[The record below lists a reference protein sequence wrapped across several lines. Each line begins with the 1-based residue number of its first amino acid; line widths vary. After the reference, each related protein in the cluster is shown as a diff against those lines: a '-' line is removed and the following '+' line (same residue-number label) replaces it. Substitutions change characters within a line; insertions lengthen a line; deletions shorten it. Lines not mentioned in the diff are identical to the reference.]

1 MEDVLELY
9 AQPHDAQRPVVCF
22 DELSKELHNEV
33 QTPMPVEPGRAAKQ
47 DYEYVRQGTANVF
60 SVVEPL
66 TGQRFMTVTEQ
77 RTKVDFAQQ
86 MKQLCDVLFPMAV
99 VIRVVL
105 DNLNTHVI
113 GSLYE
118 AFGPEEARRIAKKL
132 EFHYTPK
139 HASWLNMAEMEFSVL
154 QRQCLDRRISSRAKL
169 ATEIAAWQEERNRQR
184 LAINWQFRVA
194 DARVKLDHLY
204 PKQPL

>member
-1 MEDVLELY
+1 MEKRY
-9 AQPHDAQRPVVCF
+9 VV
-22 DELSKELHNEV
+22 
-33 QTPMPVEPGRAAKQ
+33 Q
-47 DYEYVRQGTANVF
+47 
-60 SVVEPL
+60 L
-66 TGQRFMTVTEQ
+66 TLEQ
-77 RTKVDFAQQ
+77 RSDLQGRFCCALTLRQ
-86 MKQLCDVLFPMAV
+86 
-99 VIRVVL
+99 R
-105 DNLNTHVI
+105 N
-113 GSLYE
+113 
-118 AFGPEEARRIAKKL
+118 RIQAL
-132 EFHYTPK
+132 LRYTAK